1 MSRAEKVQRL
11 EAMLVRVL
19 ARKDI
24 TRIRPQGAPT
34 GPAARPV
41 APKPSALEALMGPAM
56 DLGAE
61 DLSEVPT
68 SVIRGRAAA
77 AAAAAADV
85 LAAPE
90 PSFRIEG
97 RARAPEPPTPRAP
110 EPIAEIPPSIP
121 APPVVAE
128 VAPSIPEP
136 PVVAEVAP
144 SIPAPPVVEVAPSIP
159 APPVVEVA
167 PSIPAPPVVVE
178 DLSLDKATP
187 VPGGSDL
194 ELSEGPEIELS
205 FDEPAPVASPTAEPL
220 VEAPEALIEVIE
232 TPVAAA
238 PEPVAAS
245 VETPVVAAPEPVA
258 ASVETPTAEVVEVAP
273 VALEALPVVAAAAA
287 VALVVAP
294 TPEVEEEGLGE
305 RISSVELEPE
315 ELELPVA
322 EAPAVP
328 RTPPPL
334 PPSRPPPDA
343 LAEVEVLR
351 EVTPEVQRIRE
362 SIPAPVEPESLK
374 PPRDPSS
381 APMAVEAARVE
392 SFSPAPLP
400 PLPGFVSVVPAVA
413 AERPKTLR
421 GMLDRALSL
430 RPRR

>member
-34 GPAARPV
+34 GPAARP
-41 APKPSALEALMGPAM
+41 APAKPSALEARMGPAM
-56 DLGAE
+56 DRGGD

-68 SVIRGRAAA
+68 SVIRGQAA

-85 LAAPE
+85 VAAPE

-97 RARAPEPPTPRAP
+97 RARTPVPSSAPRAP
-110 EPIAEIPPSIP
+110 DA
-121 APPVVAE
+121 VVAE
-128 VAPSIPEP
+128 VAPSIPAPPAVAEVAPSIPAPPVAPSIPAP

-144 SIPAPPVVEVAPSIP
+144 SIPAPPVVEIAASIP
-159 APPVVEVA
+159 APPVVAEAA

-178 DLSLDKATP
+178 AAPSIPAPPVVADLSLDKATP
-187 VPGGSDL
+187 VPGASDL

-205 FDEPAPVASPTAEPL
+205 FDEPAPAAE
-220 VEAPEALIEVIE
+220 
-232 TPVAAA
+232 PVAAA
-238 PEPVAAS
+238 PVMRE
-245 VETPVVAAPEPVA
+245 
-258 ASVETPTAEVVEVAP
+258 AP
-273 VALEALPVVAAAAA
+273 VAVVETVAAVPETEPALELLPVAAAATAA
-287 VALVVAP
+287 VALAVEPAP
-294 TPEVEEEGLGE
+294 TLELDTPEG
-305 RISSVELEPE
+305 RISTVEIEPE
-315 ELELPVA
+315 ELELPVP
-322 EAPAVP
+322 EAPPVL

-343 LAEVEVLR
+343 LAEVEIER
-351 EVTPEVQRIRE
+351 DPTPEVQRIRE
-362 SIPAPVEPESLK
+362 SIPVPVEPESLK
-374 PPRDPSS
+374 PPRDPST
-381 APMAVEAARVE
+381 APVAAEALRAE

-400 PLPGFVSVVPAVA
+400 PLPGFVSVVPPVA